1 MTAGQYPHVRVEG
14 EPLERGRQ
22 YGEQARERML
32 RSRDAY
38 EEVFDH
44 VASWSWGKVTQEAGR
59 YVPAIRAFRPEY
71 LDEMHGM
78 ASGSGLRFE
87 DVLALNVRSEVMFAA
102 KARHALSHPIPGV
115 GECTAFAALPEGPG
129 GQVLVGQ
136 NWDWLMHSFDTV
148 VVLEAVQI
156 GKPAYVTV
164 VEAGLL
170 AKLGMNSAGIGL
182 VTNALVTDLDRGEPG
197 IPFHVL
203 LRSVLDAETVTDALG
218 GLQAGFRS
226 SSANYVL
233 ASAEGVALDVEAAP
247 GDFRRLRVAAP
258 EDGLLLH
265 TNHLLHAQPGVTD
278 VSLWAMPDSA
288 VRLQRARHVAGR
300 SDRSRAALTA
310 MLSDHADRPWSIC
323 AHPDERLP
331 RLDQAATVASA
342 VMDLGE
348 RRMWLADGQPCR
360 TPYRELDYGA
370 FLAARDE
377 TAAARRGPDSRA
389 QDEET

>member
-1 MTAGQYPHVRVEG
+1 MTSGQYPHVRVEG
-14 EPLERGRQ
+14 EPQERGRQ
-22 YGEQARERML
+22 YGEQARERVL

-44 VASWSWGKVTQEAGR
+44 LASWSWDKVTGEAMR
-59 YVPAIRAFRPEY
+59 YVSPIRAFRPEY
-71 LDEMHGM
+71 LEEMHGM
-78 ASGSGLRFE
+78 AEGSGLRFE
-87 DVLALNVRSEVMFAA
+87 DILALNVRSEVMFAA
-102 KARHALSHPIPGV
+102 KARQALSRPVAGA
-115 GECTAFAALPEGPG
+115 GECTAFASLPEGPG
-129 GQVLVGQ
+129 GHVLLGQ
-136 NWDWLMHSFDTV
+136 NWDWLVHSFDTV
-148 VVLEAVQI
+148 VVLEARQI

-182 VTNALVTDLDRGEPG
+182 VTNAIVTDLDRGEPG

-203 LRSVLDAETVTDALG
+203 LRSVLDAETVSDALS

-226 SSANYVL
+226 SSANYLL
-233 ASAEGVALDVEAAP
+233 ASADGVALDVEAAP
-247 GDFRRLRVAAP
+247 GDFSRLRVTEP

-288 VRLQRARHVAGR
+288 VRLQRARAVVGE
-300 SDRSRAALTA
+300 SGRSRAALTA

-323 AHPDERLP
+323 AHPDERQP
-331 RLDQAATVASA
+331 KLDQAATVASV

-348 RRMWLADGQPCR
+348 RRLWLADGQPCQ

-370 FLAARDE
+370 FLMARPDTTSAPEGAACP
-377 TAAARRGPDSRA
+377 G
-389 QDEET
+389 

>member
-1 MTAGQYPHVRVEG
+1 
-14 EPLERGRQ
+14 
-22 YGEQARERML
+22 ML

-38 EEVFDH
+38 EEVFGH
-44 VASWSWGKVTQEAGR
+44 YASWSWDKVTAEAGR
-59 YVPAIRAFRPEY
+59 YVSPIRAFRPEY
-71 LDEMHGM
+71 LAELHGM
-78 ASGSGLRFE
+78 AEGSGLRFE

-102 KARHALSHPIPGV
+102 RARQALSRPVAGG
-115 GECTAFAALPEGPG
+115 GECTAFAALPERPG
-129 GQVLVGQ
+129 GQVLIGQ
-136 NWDWLMHSFDTV
+136 NWDWLLHSFDTV
-148 VVLEAVQI
+148 VVLEARQI

-182 VTNALVTDLDRGEPG
+182 ATNAIVTDLDRGEPG

-203 LRSVLDAETVTDALG
+203 LRSVLDAVTVTDALA

-226 SSANYVL
+226 SSANYLL
-233 ASAEGVALDVEAAP
+233 ASADGVALGVEAAP
-247 GDFRRLRVAAP
+247 GDFSRLRVAEP

-288 VRLQRARHVAGR
+288 VRLQRARAIARGG
-300 SDRSRAALTA
+300 DRSRAALTA
-310 MLSDHADRPWSIC
+310 MLSDHADQPGSIC
-323 AHPDERLP
+323 AHADERQP
-331 RLDQAATVASA
+331 RLDQSATVASV

-348 RRMWLADGQPCR
+348 RRLWLADGQPCQ

-370 FLAARDE
+370 LLAAGRE
-377 TAAARRGPDSRA
+377 AGLEGS
-389 QDEET
+389 